1 MRISLLSIFIVS
13 SKIVSLICLL
23 ISIHSYH
30 WFQIENYSGLEKMYI
45 FVINHSLLYLANK
58 LSIESLCMSYG
69 AFCNI
74 NDQMPLP
81 RLIVIIPCV
90 LTAMGL
96 LLEIINLSLL
106 CSIWQRVKS
115 MLNFCLG
122 KIEIELF

>member
-1 MRISLLSIFIVS
+1 
-13 SKIVSLICLL
+13 
-23 ISIHSYH
+23 
-30 WFQIENYSGLEKMYI
+30 
-45 FVINHSLLYLANK
+45 
-58 LSIESLCMSYG
+58 MSYG